1 MPETRPM
8 SRAASLS
15 QAFVDRLEA
24 AGFSRAE
31 PAVLQPAE
39 PFLDVMG
46 EELRQR
52 IFLTSDAS
60 GREFCLRP
68 DFTIPTALAHIAGG
82 GGPASYFYEGPVF
95 RHGANGG
102 EAPQAG
108 VESFGREDALS
119 AETEVLALAL
129 EACAALGVAEPE
141 IRIGDRAIVEAAVDA
156 LDAPVAF
163 RRRLKR
169 TLAHGGSLEALEP
182 ARAGSA
188 EHAGLFA
195 ALAAAGPDAGRA
207 VIEDLLSLAG
217 IAAVGGRTAG
227 EIAER
232 FLERAEAHSV
242 TLAEAGRRTL
252 SRLLAVDNDAP
263 DALEAFERIAASAGP
278 GVGAAIATL
287 RARLYAFQTA
297 GLPVD
302 RMRFST
308 RFGRGLDYYTGL
320 VFELSRAR
328 GGQPLAGGGRYDGL
342 LTALGAKRRT
352 PGVGFAL
359 WLDRFGERRP

>member
-1 MPETRPM
+1 MPS
-8 SRAASLS
+8 SRALP
-15 QAFVDRLEA
+15 QDFVVRLER
-24 AGFSRAE
+24 AGFVRTQ
-31 PAVLQPAE
+31 PRVLQPAE

-52 IFLTSDAS
+52 IFLTSDAA
-60 GREFCLRP
+60 GRELCLRP
-68 DFTIPTALAHIAGG
+68 DFTIPTALAHIAQQAGAAPG
-82 GGPASYFYEGPVF
+82 AYFYEGPVF

-102 EAPQAG
+102 ESPQAG
-108 VESFGREDALS
+108 VESFGRSDAVA

-129 EACAALGVAEPE
+129 EACASLGLPEPA
-141 IRIGDRAIVEAAVDA
+141 IRLGDRAILEAAVDA

-169 TLAHGGSLEALEP
+169 TLAHGGAPEALGA
-182 ARAGSA
+182 ARGEAA

-195 ALAAAGPDAGRA
+195 ALAAAGPESGRA

-232 FLERAEAHSV
+232 FLERAEALSV
-242 TLAEAGRRTL
+242 SLRPEDRRAL
-252 SRLLAVDNDAP
+252 DALLAVDDVAP
-263 DALEAFERIAASAGP
+263 KAVETLETLSGAGGVAAA
-278 GVGAAIATL
+278 VATL
-287 RARLYAFQTA
+287 RERLDAFRAA
-297 GLPVD
+297 GLPVE
-302 RMRFST
+302 RMRFSA

-320 VFELSRAR
+320 VFELLAPS
-328 GGQPLAGGGRYDGL
+328 GGEPVAGGGRYDGL
-342 LTALGAKRRT
+342 LTALGSKTPT

-359 WLDRFGERRP
+359 WLDRFSEPRP

>member
-1 MPETRPM
+1 M
-8 SRAASLS
+8 SRATLPAD
-15 QAFVDRLEA
+15 FVARLVA
-24 AGFSRAE
+24 AGFARAE
-31 PAVLQPAE
+31 PAVLQPAD

-52 IFLTSDAS
+52 IFLTTDAA

-68 DFTIPTALAHIAGG
+68 DFTIPAALAYIARGQA
-82 GGPASYFYEGPVF
+82 GPASYFYEGPVF

-108 VESFGREDALS
+108 VESFGREDALA

-129 EACAALGVAEPE
+129 EACAALGAPEPD
-141 IRIGDRAIVEAAVDA
+141 IRLGDRAILDAAVDA

-182 ARAGSA
+182 ARPDAA
-188 EHAGLFA
+188 QHAGLFA
-195 ALAAAGPDAGRA
+195 ALEAAGPDAGRA

-242 TLAEAGRRTL
+242 TLADAGRRTL
-252 SRLLAVDNDAP
+252 SALLSVDDHAP
-263 DALEAFERIAASAGP
+263 AAIVALEAIAANAGP
-278 GVGAAIATL
+278 GVGAAVATL
-287 RARLYAFQTA
+287 RARAEAFRAA
-297 GLPVD
+297 GMPVD

-320 VFELSRAR
+320 VFELRRSGDGEA
-328 GGQPLAGGGRYDGL
+328 LAGGGRYDGL
-342 LTALGAKRRT
+342 LTALGARIRT

-359 WLDRFGERRP
+359 WLDRFGAPL